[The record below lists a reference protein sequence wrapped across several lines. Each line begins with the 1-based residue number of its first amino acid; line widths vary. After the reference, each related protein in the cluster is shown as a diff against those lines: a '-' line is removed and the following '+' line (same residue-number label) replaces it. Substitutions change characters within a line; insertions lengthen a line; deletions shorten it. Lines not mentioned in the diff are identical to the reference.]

1 MNQDSSRKWW
11 ILSVTSL
18 GALLSS
24 LNFSTLIIALPEL
37 IRGLKA
43 SVFQAMWIMLAYMV
57 AQTVVVL
64 LAGSIA
70 DRIGRKRLY
79 LIGIIMFTIVSFI
92 SGFAGDATMLIF
104 WRILQGGSG
113 AVLIAISTAIVADA
127 FPKQELGKA
136 LGINITV
143 VAIGQIVGPVLGG
156 WLTTAYG
163 WEWTFWF
170 NVPFGVI
177 AVLWGLWTMG
187 FKREKSADAAKKF
200 DLGGL
205 ITYTLSV
212 TGLLLTLTW
221 GPLQSWSSPVVWVS
235 ALLFVVCFPIFI
247 RIEMRH
253 PAALLHLP
261 LLLNRTFSMG
271 VYSGALNS
279 LARMAIMFMLIFYYQ
294 GVMSFDALKAGIL
307 LIPLAIGMLV
317 FAPISGWIG
326 DRFGEVLPA
335 TLGLLVSMAGIVG
348 LTMNAEADSSYVLQ
362 AVWMVVISIGS
373 GLFNS
378 PNTGSVMNSAGPLR
392 RGEASGIMSLLQ
404 NIGMIFSIALVM
416 PIITSNIPK
425 DAMMAI
431 FSGTMVGLD
440 GANASMNG
448 FIHGLHIVFYS
459 MGVLLLFAAVL
470 SYLRKSKKAAAAAG
484 HLSDIGRATVEK

>member
-1 MNQDSSRKWW
+1 MENLAQHQRKWW

-37 IRGLKA
+37 IRGLQA

-70 DRIGRKRLY
+70 DRVGRKRLY
-79 LIGIIMFTIVSFI
+79 MFGMILFTIVSFV
-92 SGFAGDATMLIF
+92 SGFAGSASMLII

-113 AVLIAISTAIVADA
+113 AILIALSTAIVADA
-127 FPKQELGKA
+127 FPKKELGRA
-136 LGINITV
+136 LGINITI
-143 VAIGQIVGPVLGG
+143 VAIGQIIGPVLGG

-170 NVPFGVI
+170 NVPFGI
-177 AVLWGLWTMG
+177 ISVLWGLWAMG
-187 FKREKSADAAKKF
+187 FAKEKVAAEAKKF

-205 ITYTLSV
+205 ITYVLSV

-221 GPLQSWSSPVVWVS
+221 GPLQTWNSPIVWLS
-235 ALLFVVCFPIFI
+235 AAAFLICFPIFLI
-247 RIEMRH
+247 IERKH
-253 PAALLHLP
+253 PSALLHIP
-261 LLLNRTFSMG
+261 LLLYRTFSMG
-271 VYSGALNS
+271 VYSGALNA
-279 LARMAIMFMLIFYYQ
+279 LVRMAIMFMLIFYYQ
-294 GVMSFDALKAGIL
+294 GVMAYDALKAGIL
-307 LIPLAIGMLV
+307 LIPLAVGMLI

-326 DRFGEVLPA
+326 DRFGEVVPA
-335 TLGLLVSMAGIVG
+335 TLGLVISMGGLVG
-348 LTMNAEADSSYVLQ
+348 LTMNANADSSYLYQ
-362 AVWMVVISIGS
+362 ATWMIVISIGS

-378 PNTGSVMNSAGPLR
+378 PNTGSVMNAAGPNY
-392 RGEASGIMSLLQ
+392 RGEASGILSLLQ
-404 NIGMIFSIALVM
+404 NVGMIFSIALVM

-440 GANASMNG
+440 GAAASMSG

-459 MGVLLLFAAVL
+459 MSVLLIVAAL
-470 SYLRKSKKAAAAAG
+470 MSYFRKSKKG
-484 HLSDIGRATVEK
+484 EVLQSH

>member
-1 MNQDSSRKWW
+1 MSQDNRKWW
-11 ILSVTSL
+11 VLSVTSL

-37 IRGLKA
+37 IRGLHA

-79 LIGIIMFTIVSFI
+79 LIGIILFTIVSLI
-92 SGFAGDATMLIF
+92 SGFAGNATMLII

-177 AVLWGLWTMG
+177 AVVWGLWAMG
-187 FKREKSADAAKKF
+187 FKKEKSDTVAKRF

-221 GPLQSWSSPVVWVS
+221 GPLQSWSSPVVWV
-235 ALLFVVCFPIFI
+235 AAAAFVICFPIFI
-247 RIEMRH
+247 RIEMKH
-253 PAALLHLP
+253 PNALLHLP
-261 LLLNRTFSMG
+261 LLTNRTFSMG
-271 VYSGALNS
+271 VYSGGLNALV
-279 LARMAIMFMLIFYYQ
+279 RMAIMFMLIFYYQ

-307 LIPLAIGMLV
+307 LIPLAVGMLV

-326 DRFGEVLPA
+326 DKFGEVIPA
-335 TLGLLVSMAGIVG
+335 TLGLLISMVGIIG
-348 LTMNAEADSSYVLQ
+348 LTMNSNADSSYFLQ
-362 AVWMVVISIGS
+362 AIWMIVISIGS

-378 PNTGSVMNSAGPLR
+378 PNTGSVMNAAGPNY
-392 RGEASGIMSLLQ
+392 RGEASGILSLLQ

-440 GANASMNG
+440 GAQASMCG

-459 MGVLLLFAAVL
+459 MGALLLVGALL
-470 SYLRKSKKAAAAAG
+470 SYLRKSKNPAPIPARHGEVGTAAA
-484 HLSDIGRATVEK
+484 EK